1 MGFRRWLGER
11 PTCGERRPSLTTMSM
26 TSHRV
31 WIDTVQRREEAKALL
46 DTLLAAKRSSE
57 RNLAEIRRA
66 DLVKQVTGKSSMDNA
81 IESTKRLIASFDRV
95 LADLKNTLGPEEMAL
110 LEG

>member
-46 DTLLAAKRSSE
+46 DTLLAA
-57 RNLAEIRRA
+57 
-66 DLVKQVTGKSSMDNA
+66 LVPF
-81 IESTKRLIASFDRV
+81 R
-95 LADLKNTLGPEEMAL
+95 
-110 LEG
+110 